1 MGVEGVWRPPHEK
14 KCRKKKPK
22 YLLRRCVCGRQS
34 SYCRHS
40 PRAWGKRTALPL
52 DKKYGGSA
60 KIKSTFRHGIKKG
73 RKIWRYHFFIVHLSL
88 KIVNISDILPMNV
101 NVIDNIR
108 QYFSTQPV
116 RKAWLFG
123 SFSRGEETAQ
133 SDVDILVEFDRSG
146 KPVTLLTYARMWRE
160 LEERLGRNVDLVE
173 DGTLKSYAVES
184 ANHDKRL
191 IYERKD

>member
-1 MGVEGVWRPPHEK
+1 M
-14 KCRKKKPK
+14 
-22 YLLRRCVCGRQS
+22 
-34 SYCRHS
+34 
-40 PRAWGKRTALPL
+40 AWNKKRTENLEVSL
-52 DKKYGGSA
+52 
-60 KIKSTFRHGIKKG
+60 I
-73 RKIWRYHFFIVHLSL
+73 IVLLSL
-88 KIVNISDILPMNV
+88 NIVNISEILPMNV

-173 DGTLKSYAVES
+173 DGTLKTYAVES
-184 ANHDKRL
+184 ANQDKLL

>member
-1 MGVEGVWRPPHEK
+1 M
-14 KCRKKKPK
+14 
-22 YLLRRCVCGRQS
+22 
-34 SYCRHS
+34 
-40 PRAWGKRTALPL
+40 AWNKKRTENLEVSL
-52 DKKYGGSA
+52 
-60 KIKSTFRHGIKKG
+60 I
-73 RKIWRYHFFIVHLSL
+73 IVLLSL
-88 KIVNISDILPMNV
+88 NIVNISDILPMNA

-173 DGTLKSYAVES
+173 DGTLKTYAVES
-184 ANHDKRL
+184 ANQDKLL